1 VTFRIGIDV
10 GGTFTDFVL
19 LDSLSGRL
27 DYHKQPSTPH
37 DPAEAIGKGAAA
49 LIAKTG
55 IDPARIE
62 LVSHGTTIPLNAV
75 LQRNGARLGVVVSV
89 GNRDILEI
97 ARLKMADAF
106 DFFAQPEK
114 PLATREQ
121 VVEISARLD
130 ANGRVVMAPTGADF
144 DRVAKQLRELDVEA
158 VAVVLLNAYA
168 NVSFEISIAHE
179 LAGRL
184 QVPVSASADIWAEIG
199 EYERAMIAVMN
210 TYVAPIMRRYYG
222 RLEANFRAQSINAPV
237 SITTSNGG
245 SLDIA
250 TAYDRPIDSILSGP
264 ASGVVAAID
273 AGRRANIRRIVT
285 FDMGGTSADIAVAVG
300 DQPEI
305 TTRSALGELPLIL
318 PAVNVSAIGAGGG
331 SIIRVDSSGFL
342 KVGPSSAGA
351 VPGPACF
358 GKGGTEA
365 TITDCYL
372 VCGFLDPER
381 FGDGLLR
388 LSTLQ
393 AVLALQKIGN
403 ALGYMG
409 SDIAK
414 QAADAALRIAS
425 SMMAT
430 EVRKML
436 ARSGADPADFTLLP
450 FGGAGP
456 THAALLAAEAGIHRI
471 LIPPRPG
478 IFCALGAAV
487 ANLRRD
493 FVASC
498 RLSIGVCDHADRT
511 VFERTL
517 ARLEETAAS
526 WAATVG
532 GRAQHWH
539 RQISA
544 EVRYPDQAFDLTIT
558 LADVAPDCDTD
569 SLVDRLAAAFH
580 ADHMRLYGFNEPESR
595 IEINRIA
602 LSAIGVA
609 SSITFRTE
617 PAKRKVE
624 RSRRALFINGRRYEA
639 RIIGR
644 DGILQGES
652 FDGPTV
658 IEQTDTTVLIPPGW
672 RGERLACGSIL
683 MTRIESDEKP

>member
-264 ASGVVAAID
+264 ASTWVAPLPISPSRWGTSRRSPP
-273 AGRRANIRRIVT
+273 GRRSAN
-285 FDMGGTSADIAVAVG
+285 
-300 DQPEI
+300 
-305 TTRSALGELPLIL
+305 
-318 PAVNVSAIGAGGG
+318 
-331 SIIRVDSSGFL
+331 
-342 KVGPSSAGA
+342 
-351 VPGPACF
+351 
-358 GKGGTEA
+358 
-365 TITDCYL
+365 
-372 VCGFLDPER
+372 
-381 FGDGLLR
+381 
-388 LSTLQ
+388 
-393 AVLALQKIGN
+393 
-403 ALGYMG
+403 
-409 SDIAK
+409 
-414 QAADAALRIAS
+414 
-425 SMMAT
+425 
-430 EVRKML
+430 
-436 ARSGADPADFTLLP
+436 
-450 FGGAGP
+450 
-456 THAALLAAEAGIHRI
+456 
-471 LIPPRPG
+471 
-478 IFCALGAAV
+478 
-487 ANLRRD
+487 
-493 FVASC
+493 
-498 RLSIGVCDHADRT
+498 
-511 VFERTL
+511 
-517 ARLEETAAS
+517 
-526 WAATVG
+526 
-532 GRAQHWH
+532 
-539 RQISA
+539 
-544 EVRYPDQAFDLTIT
+544 
-558 LADVAPDCDTD
+558 
-569 SLVDRLAAAFH
+569 
-580 ADHMRLYGFNEPESR
+580 SR
-595 IEINRIA
+595 
-602 LSAIGVA
+602 
-609 SSITFRTE
+609 
-617 PAKRKVE
+617 
-624 RSRRALFINGRRYEA
+624 
-639 RIIGR
+639 
-644 DGILQGES
+644 
-652 FDGPTV
+652 
-658 IEQTDTTVLIPPGW
+658 
-672 RGERLACGSIL
+672 
-683 MTRIESDEKP
+683 